1 MKKLLTTACL
11 FVVTVVAIVSLV
23 APAVFGQETK
33 TANATPSPA
42 QNKTS
47 TVYSDSLAVQRAA
60 AAFIEAFNNLDWERF
75 RYSFSD
81 DATTFFPSRSG
92 ESPRRANGR
101 DEIEARFK
109 PGFDEIRKS
118 KPNPPYLNIEP
129 KDLKIQMLRDGAI
142 VTFHLDGDDS
152 VGRRTVVFQKRK
164 GKWLIVHLHASIIA
178 KPK

>member
-1 MKKLLTTACL
+1 MRIEATIMKNLLTTACL
-11 FVVTVVAIVSLV
+11 FVVTAVAIVFFI
-23 APAVFGQETK
+23 APTVFGQETK
-33 TANATPSPA
+33 TAKAGRPPDN
-42 QNKTS
+42 
-47 TVYSDSLAVQRAA
+47 SDSLAVKRAA

-75 RYSFSD
+75 RHSFSD
-81 DATTFFPSRSG
+81 DATTFFPSRSD

-109 PGFDEIRKS
+109 LGFDEIRKS

-142 VTFHLDGDDS
+142 VTFHLGGDDS
-152 VGRRTVVFQKRK
+152 VGRRTVVFQKQK
-164 GKWLIVHLHASIIA
+164 GKWFIVHLHASSIA

>member
-1 MKKLLTTACL
+1 MKKLMTTACL
-11 FVVTVVAIVSLV
+11 FVVMVIVLV
-23 APAVFGQETK
+23 AFITSVALGQEQK
-33 TANATPSPA
+33 PARVHPPPA
-42 QNKTS
+42 QNRTS
-47 TVYSDSLAVQRAA
+47 TASSDSLAVERAA
-60 AAFIEAFNNLDWERF
+60 AGFVEAFNNLDWEKF
-75 RYSFSD
+75 RHSFSD
-81 DATTFFPSRSG
+81 EATTFFPSRSG

-101 DEIEARFK
+101 VEIEARFK

-142 VTFHLDGDDS
+142 VTFHLGGDDS
-152 VGRRTVVFQKRK
+152 VGRRTLVFQKQK